1 MKTEITFK
9 GMNNE
14 VINTLPIDKA
24 LIFAKSESRRKRNSL
39 PPSDKSPIY
48 YPIAIN
54 EDSGK
59 YLYLDEFIKNGNK
72 AF

>member
-24 LIFAKSESRRKRNSL
+24 LIFAKSESRRK
-39 PPSDKSPIY
+39 IY

-54 EDSGK
+54 GDSGK